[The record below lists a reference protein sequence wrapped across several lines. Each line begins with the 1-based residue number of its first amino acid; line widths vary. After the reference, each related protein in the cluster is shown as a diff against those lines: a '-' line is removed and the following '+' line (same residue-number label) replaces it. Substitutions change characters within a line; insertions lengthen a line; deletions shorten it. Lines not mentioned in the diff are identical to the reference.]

1 MEEMDGDA
9 VKHRTRHSGRRAI
22 ILPLAL
28 LVLGLLAVL
37 AAQVVFR
44 SNADVAAVQA
54 AEAALKARL
63 AAEAGVQKVIAVLQ
77 ANPSDEDLARKTN
90 QPVGRIDM
98 DAWYDNR
105 DYFYGQIVQG
115 AVSSFSSGVQGE
127 TVADKPSWSN
137 PATWRFSIVG
147 NDPLAQASNLTA
159 IRYGVT
165 DEASRLN
172 LNTATRQQLT
182 TLIQVVL
189 RNQQVNADDLVKAID
204 YWRSAVPEDRLDEA
218 EEAYY
223 QMLDH
228 PYAVKHEPFDSV
240 EELLMVRGITG
251 QILFGEDWNRN
262 GMLDANEND
271 GDASFPP
278 DNANSQLDVGLYPFL
293 TVRSSEPNTS
303 NLNRPRVYLNQGG
316 ALTSDKLPPGT
327 TEAQVLAINLAKTR
341 ASLKTPLD
349 LVIGDGEH
357 EPAFGKEDL
366 DAVLDD
372 YTTVKAQTRDGL
384 VNVNTAP
391 VEVLQAI
398 GFTEDEAR
406 RIVTTRASLAG
417 KDKATL
423 AWLIQ
428 QGVLDMERLNDPKL
442 FNCLTARAFQFRVES
457 IGFADHIGAFCRLEV
472 IIKMN
477 GRICQIA
484 SWRDL
489 SGLGLGWPV
498 RSRPE
503 GSTLARTSY

>member
-1 MEEMDGDA
+1 MNH
-9 VKHRTRHSGRRAI
+9 KTRHSGRRAI

-28 LVLGLLAVL
+28 LVLGLLTVL

-44 SNADVAAVQA
+44 SNADIAGVQA

-77 ANPSDEDLARKTN
+77 GCASCDDQARKTD

-98 DAWYDNR
+98 DAWYNSR

-127 TVADKPSWSN
+127 VVADKPSWSN
-137 PATWRFSIVG
+137 PATWRFSIVA

-159 IRYGVT
+159 IRYGIT
-165 DEASRLN
+165 DEASKLN

-189 RNQQVNADDLVKAID
+189 RNQQINADDLVKAIL
-204 YWRSAVPEDRLDEA
+204 YWRSPAKDGEQDEA
-218 EEAYY
+218 EDAYY
-223 QMLDH
+223 QTLDH
-228 PYAVKHEPFDSV
+228 PYAVKHAPFDSV

-251 QILFGEDWNRN
+251 QLLLGEDWNRN
-262 GMLDANEND
+262 GVLDTAEND

-278 DNANSQLDVGLYPFL
+278 DNSNGQLDPGLYPFL
-293 TVRSSEPNTS
+293 TVWSREPNNS
-303 NLNRPRVYLNQGG
+303 NTNRPRVNLNMGG
-316 ALTSDKLPPGT
+316 NDPRKLLDSLPEYYTDAEKTAIGV
-327 TEAQVLAINLAKTR
+327 AQSRGSLA
-341 ASLKTPLD
+341 TPLALLINGPEDGSGFSKDD
-349 LVIGDGEH
+349 LPRI
-357 EPAFGKEDL
+357 
-366 DAVLDD
+366 LDD
-372 YTTVKAQTRDGL
+372 LTTSKAQSFSGL

-391 VEVLQAI
+391 VEVLQAV
-398 GFTEDEAR
+398 GFTEDEAH

-417 KDKATL
+417 KDKTTL

-428 QGVLDMERLNDPKL
+428 QGVIDMERLNDRKL
-442 FNCLTARAFQFRVES
+442 FNALTARAFQFRVES

-477 GRICQIA
+477 GRVCQIA
-484 SWRDL
+484 SWREL
-489 SGLGLGWPV
+489 SGLGLAWPV
-498 RSRPE
+498 RGRQE
-503 GSTLARTSY
+503 GTTVARTSFR